1 MTGEDLRDRVAE
13 MIDALQKAC
22 EFVGGMTLE
31 DFARDDKSLF
41 AVIRALEIAGEAA
54 KRVPESIRSAHP
66 DVPWRSLAG
75 MRDKLIHDYIGVNT
89 EVVWRTVIEEI
100 PAVLTALA
108 AIRETG
114 PFRREPRSGA

>member
-13 MIDALQKAC
+13 MSDALQKAR
-22 EFVGGMTLE
+22 EFVDGMTLKE
-31 DFARDDKSLF
+31 FAHDDKSLF

-54 KRVPESIRSAHP
+54 KRVPDAVRSAHP

-89 EVVWRTVIEEI
+89 EVVWRTVVEEI
-100 PAVLTALA
+100 PAVLVALG
-108 AIRETG
+108 AIRGSG
-114 PFRREPRSGA
+114 PIRSDPRSGP

>member
-13 MIDALQKAC
+13 MIDALQKAR
-22 EFVGGMTLE
+22 EFVDGMTLE

-54 KRVPESIRSAHP
+54 KRVPDAIRTDHP

-75 MRDKLIHDYIGVNT
+75 MRDKLIPRLH
-89 EVVWRTVIEEI
+89 
-100 PAVLTALA
+100 
-108 AIRETG
+108 
-114 PFRREPRSGA
+114 RRQHGSRLENGCR

>member
-1 MTGEDLRDRVAE
+1 MTGEDLRDRVGE
-13 MIDALQKAC
+13 MIDALQKAR
-22 EFVGGMTLE
+22 EFVDGMTLE

-54 KRVPESIRSAHP
+54 KRVPDVIRLAHP

-89 EVVWRTVIEEI
+89 EVVWRTVVEEI
-100 PAVLTALA
+100 PAVLVALGS
-108 AIRETG
+108 IRGSG
-114 PFRREPRSGA
+114 PVRGNPRSGA

>member
-1 MTGEDLRDRVAE
+1 MTVEDLRDRVAE
-13 MIDALQKAC
+13 MIDALQKAR
-22 EFVGGMTLE
+22 EFVDGMTLE

-54 KRVPESIRSAHP
+54 KRVPDAIRTDHP

-89 EVVWRTVIEEI
+89 EVVWRTVVEEI
-100 PAVLTALA
+100 PAVLVALG
-108 AIRETG
+108 AIRGSG
-114 PFRREPRSGA
+114 PVQGNPRSGA

>member
-13 MIDALQKAC
+13 MSDALQKARD
-22 EFVGGMTLE
+22 FVEGMTLK
-31 DFARDDKSLF
+31 DFAHDDKSLF

-54 KRVPESIRSAHP
+54 KRVPDAIRSAHP

-89 EVVWRTVIEEI
+89 EVVWRTVVEEI
-100 PAVLTALA
+100 PAVLVALG
-108 AIRETG
+108 AIRGSG
-114 PFRREPRSGA
+114 PIRSDPCSGP

>member
-13 MIDALQKAC
+13 MSDALQKAR
-22 EFVGGMTLE
+22 EFVDGMTLKE
-31 DFARDDKSLF
+31 FAHDDKSLF

-54 KRVPESIRSAHP
+54 KRVPDAVRLAHP

-89 EVVWRTVIEEI
+89 EVVWRTVVEEI
-100 PAVLTALA
+100 PAVLVALG
-108 AIRETG
+108 AIRGSG
-114 PFRREPRSGA
+114 PIRSDPRSGP